1 MRVFE
6 LMGGAELMPENPR
19 AHEAPIVI
27 GLHIIGSSAF
37 CLLGALQFLPSIRRH
52 HRNLHKN
59 LGRIAGVGGCIS
71 AITGL
76 VMTHQFVF
84 SSELQGELLYWVR
97 MVVGT
102 AMLVWIVYGITAIR
116 NRNMDSHR
124 ASMMRAYALGQG
136 ASTQAFLGIT
146 WMLISGAETTG
157 FLRDVLMTA
166 AWLINLCVAEYLIRS
181 RNKSPRLAF
190 AR

>member
-1 MRVFE
+1 
-6 LMGGAELMPENPR
+6 MGGAELMPENPL

-37 CLLGALQFLPSIRRH
+37 CLLGALQSLPSIRQH

-59 LGRIAGVGGCIS
+59 LGRIAGAGDCIS
-71 AITGL
+71 VITGL

-102 AMLVWIVYGITAIR
+102 AMLAWIVYGITAIR

-124 ASMMRAYALGQG
+124 ASMMRGYALGQG
-136 ASTQAFLGIT
+136 ASTQAFVGIT
-146 WMLISGAETTG
+146 WMLISGTEATG
-157 FLRDVLMTA
+157 FLRDVLMTS
-166 AWLINLCVAEYLIRS
+166 AWLINLSVTEYLIRGRS
-181 RNKSPRLAF
+181 KSPRLAF